1 MTIQPRADV
10 QIDPAAPTLRQ
21 VIAALAVGA
30 AGLMITALSPM
41 ILGRLHHLGRL
52 SAAEIGLAAV
62 SEGLAMGVVCAVAGA
77 RLPPERIRA
86 IAVCAS
92 LFTIA
97 ADLASMASAHG
108 LFLAARA
115 GAGLGEGLML
125 WTAIV
130 VIARQPTP
138 ERTTAAFLTGQVIAA
153 LVLASAGNMLI
164 APRFGAPGLLGAL
177 ATTAG
182 LGAVLALFVPNAL
195 MKVPAGA
202 TTASGPLPMR
212 GWVAMLVMLAFVA
225 AGSGVYVYLDPIA
238 SLARLG
244 PGAVGAAV
252 QLNLVGQIL
261 GGLFVSLAAGRVR
274 YPLVSAIAGAAALSV
289 YTSYLLASP
298 LPVFVLATGLTGFT
312 GMVMT
317 SFFVPLCVAAD
328 PSWRVA
334 SMSGGAQILGAAAGP
349 LAAAATG
356 SRTPLVILIS
366 MGWVSLSVALT
377 LWLAHSDQAKK
388 VIQI

>member
-1 MTIQPRADV
+1 MTALPRSEPSAE
-10 QIDPAAPTLRQ
+10 PAPPTTRE
-21 VIAALAVGA
+21 VIAALSVGA

-41 ILGRLHHLGRL
+41 ILGRLHHMGRL
-52 SAAEIGLAAV
+52 TATEIGLAAV
-62 SEGLAMGVVCAVAGA
+62 AEGLTMGLVCAIAGA
-77 RLPPERIRA
+77 RLAPQRLRA
-86 IAVCAS
+86 IGVCAS
-92 LFTIA
+92 LWTLA
-97 ADLASMASAHG
+97 ANLVSMGLAHG
-108 LFLAARA
+108 PFLAARA

-153 LVLASAGNMLI
+153 LIVASVGNAVI
-164 APRFGAPGLLGAL
+164 APRFGAAGLMAAL
-177 ATTAG
+177 AATSA
-182 LGAVLALFVPNAL
+182 LAAILALFARDAL
-195 MKVPAGA
+195 MRQPSGA
-202 TTASGPLPMR
+202 TAQTGPLPLR
-212 GWVAMLVMLAFVA
+212 GWVALLVMLAFVA
-225 AGSGVYVYLDPIA
+225 AGAGVYVYLDPIA
-238 SLARLG
+238 SLAKLG
-244 PGAVGAAV
+244 PGAVGSAV

-261 GGLFVSLAAGRVR
+261 GGLCVTLVAGRLR
-274 YPLVSAIAGAAALSV
+274 YPVVSAIAGAAALSV
-289 YTSYLLASP
+289 YLSYFLGGP

-356 SRTPLVILIS
+356 GRTPLVILIS
-366 MGWVSLSVALT
+366 MAWVSLSVALT
-377 LWLAHSDQAKK
+377 LWLAVSDKAKEVTK
-388 VIQI
+388 L

>member
-1 MTIQPRADV
+1 MTVQPRPDV
-10 QIDPAAPTLRQ
+10 SAQPAPPAPRA

-52 SAAEIGLAAV
+52 TATEIGLAAV
-62 SEGLAMGVVCAVAGA
+62 AEGLAMGVVCAVAGA
-77 RLPPERIRA
+77 RLAPERIRT

-92 LFTIA
+92 LWTLA
-97 ADLASMASAHG
+97 ADLVSMAAAHG
-108 LFLAARA
+108 LFLTARA

-153 LVLASAGNMLI
+153 LVLASAGNLLI
-164 APRFGAPGLLGAL
+164 APRFGVSGLLFAL
-177 ATTAG
+177 AITAG
-182 LGAVLALFVPNAL
+182 AAAVFALFAPSAL
-195 MKVPAGA
+195 MKAPAGA
-202 TTASGPLPMR
+202 TTASGPLPVR

-238 SLARLG
+238 SLAKLG

-252 QLNLVGQIL
+252 QLNLVGQVL
-261 GGLFVSLAAGRVR
+261 GGLFVTLAAGRMR

-289 YTSYLLASP
+289 YSSYLFASP

-356 SRTPLVILIS
+356 GNTPLVILIS

-377 LWLAHSDQAKK
+377 LWLAHSDQSQK
-388 VIQI
+388 VTKI

>member
-1 MTIQPRADV
+1 MTALPRSDHQAE
-10 QIDPAAPTLRQ
+10 PAPPTPRQ
-21 VIAALAVGA
+21 VVAALAIGA

-41 ILGRLHHLGRL
+41 ILGRLLHLGRL
-52 SAAEIGLAAV
+52 TATEIGLAAV
-62 SEGLAMGVVCAVAGA
+62 AEGLTMGVVCAIAGA
-77 RLPPERIRA
+77 RLAPRRIRA
-86 IAVCAS
+86 IAAMAS
-92 LFTIA
+92 LWTVA
-97 ADLASMASAHG
+97 ADLSSMGAAHG

-138 ERTTAAFLTGQVIAA
+138 ERTTAALLTGQVIAA
-153 LVLASAGNMLI
+153 LILASAGNALI
-164 APRFGAPGLLGAL
+164 APRFGAPGLLCAL
-177 ATTAG
+177 AGTAG
-182 LGAVLALFVPNAL
+182 LAAILSLFAPDAL
-195 MKVPAGA
+195 MTAPAGA
-202 TTASGPLPMR
+202 TAATGPLPVR
-212 GWVAMLVMLAFVA
+212 GWVALLVMLAFVA

-238 SLARLG
+238 SFARLG
-244 PGAVGAAV
+244 PGAVGSAV

-261 GGLFVSLAAGRVR
+261 GGLFVTVAAGRLR
-274 YPLVSAIAGAAALSV
+274 YPVVSAIAGAAALSV
-289 YTSYLLASP
+289 YLSYLLASP

-356 SRTPLVILIS
+356 GRTPLVVLIS

-377 LWLAHSDQAKK
+377 LWLAHSDKARK
-388 VIQI
+388 VTNF